1 MYLRVT
7 RGRFDSARTGR
18 DLRPVEEAS
27 LPALRQ
33 LPGFRGIH
41 TGIDSESGALV
52 AVSLWDTR
60 EQAQAAGAVRASLGT
75 QGVELDAAELYEV
88 SIPA

>member
-18 DLRPVEEAS
+18 DLRLVDEAT

-33 LPGFRGIH
+33 LPGFRGVH

-60 EQAQAAGAVRASLGT
+60 EQAQAAGDAGISLET
-75 QGVELDAAELYEV
+75 AEFDEV
-88 SIPA
+88 ATPA